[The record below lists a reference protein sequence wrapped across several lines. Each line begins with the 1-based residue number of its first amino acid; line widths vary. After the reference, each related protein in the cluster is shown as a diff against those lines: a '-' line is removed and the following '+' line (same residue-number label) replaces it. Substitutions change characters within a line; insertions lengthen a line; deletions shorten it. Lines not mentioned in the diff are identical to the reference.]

1 MIHQDRVH
9 TLRQTHNTV
18 ATLMPLITA
27 GLTVTGAL
35 IAAIETRKGSDTA
48 AAARDDR
55 DDRREP
61 DASPA
66 AAPEAARAPG
76 ARAAAYSSRSS
87 RASRPGSIRRYIAT
101 LAGRLLLVLLGVAL
115 VLAITFA
122 ATSTGHVGEAI
133 TITALVL
140 LTLYLVEKVAR
151 RV

>member
-18 ATLMPLITA
+18 TTLMPLITA

-35 IAAIETRKGSDTA
+35 IAAIESRNGAGA
-48 AAARDDR
+48 AAMRDDL
-55 DDRREP
+55 REP
-61 DASPA
+61 DAQPGAASEITPEGASAPARGA
-66 AAPEAARAPG
+66 AA
-76 ARAAAYSSRSS
+76 RSA

-101 LAGRLLLVLLGVAL
+101 LAGRLLLVLLGAAL

-122 ATSTGHVGEAI
+122 ATSTGRVGEAI

-140 LTLYLVEKVAR
+140 LTFYLVEKVAR
-151 RV
+151 QA

>member
-18 ATLMPLITA
+18 TTLMPLITA

-35 IAAIETRKGSDTA
+35 IAAIESRNGSA
-48 AAARDDR
+48 ATSMR
-55 DDRREP
+55 DDRRES
-61 DASPA
+61 DAQGGAAFEPA
-66 AAPEAARAPG
+66 TEGDSAPAP
-76 ARAAAYSSRSS
+76 RSS
-87 RASRPGSIRRYIAT
+87 RPPRRGSIRRYIAT
-101 LAGRLLLVLLGVAL
+101 LAGRLLLVLLGAAL

-122 ATSTGHVGEAI
+122 ATSTGRVGEAI

-151 RV
+151 QV